1 MKNIKAIS
9 ISGMAVVVVI
19 TLLTIIGEIAHPLKD
34 VLAAMTGHHWVS
46 KSIIGM
52 VLFLVL
58 TIILGYTTK
67 ADNKNSAKYLWG
79 LFWVTLGGSLAM
91 FVYFVIHAMA

>member
-9 ISGMAVVVVI
+9 ISGMATTVVI

-34 VLAAMTGHHWVS
+34 VLAAMTGNHWVS

-58 TIILGYTTK
+58 MLILGYTTK
-67 ADNKNSAKYLWG
+67 ADNKNSAKYIWG
-79 LFWVTLGGSLAM
+79 VFWVTLAASFAM
-91 FVYFVIHAMA
+91 FVYFIIHALA